1 MQDLDYLILG
11 QLIPAKNNPEIFD
24 EYECKQNEVKLFS
37 PLYDINNST
46 YLGVDTLLA
55 FIMVRSDLDVTS
67 FLYGYN
73 ESKSNLLYSVLKKIM
88 PNILKRTCFKKHVS
102 QISAERSA
110 REFSNI
116 FFLCAL
122 HNRQF

>member
-46 YLGVDTLLA
+46 YLVLDTLLA

-73 ESKSNLLYSVLKKIM
+73 DSKSNLLYSVLKKIV

-116 FFLCAL
+116 FFLMCTS
-122 HNRQF
+122 